1 MVLQIVV
8 GSTTLLA
15 WASSYLIDFR
25 PESRPSIQPRSM
37 AFAIWIVIF
46 PLILFSSFFASTP
59 RFPNNSSILISSSM
73 ITTIL
78 WAFAS
83 RYKYYTVAFILLVLI
98 SGQAWIAH
106 ILLPV
111 SNDVFDIMIHFGT
124 GLFAG
129 WTGIASIIN
138 LAIAYQYF
146 NNSRTL
152 FLVNIMGIL
161 SLYFQRPVPM
171 MAILWGLVFSDTENI
186 YVVSNIILSCI
197 WLLAS
202 FLWCGSL

>member
-1 MVLQIVV
+1 
-8 GSTTLLA
+8 
-15 WASSYLIDFR
+15 
-25 PESRPSIQPRSM
+25 
-37 AFAIWIVIF
+37 
-46 PLILFSSFFASTP
+46 
-59 RFPNNSSILISSSM
+59 
-73 ITTIL
+73 
-78 WAFAS
+78 AFAS